1 MVELT
6 NLLACRLPLGFAPR
20 IAKLTFALRPSIMGF
35 GSLHAL
41 SAAGLSPMITC
52 VQIRSIIYSFN
63 PSSASSRSSSLPLS
77 LSPSARS
84 RDRARTKE
92 QCTFQF
98 YTDKIYELT
107 QREFFF
113 FFSFRENSIIPWSGN
128 GYYHLDIYISKMNF
142 VSVVNNG

>member
-77 LSPSARS
+77 LPLRALVIALVRKNNVLFNFS
-84 RDRARTKE
+84 RIRFTSLHKE
-92 QCTFQF
+92 N
-98 YTDKIYELT
+98 
-107 QREFFF
+107 FFL

-128 GYYHLDIYISKMNF
+128 GYYHLDIYI
-142 VSVVNNG
+142 